1 MEQIWIQPPAEARP
15 SQVPCRSGKTQLME
29 AALARLFLQRPRW
42 PCCAVQS
49 TCPGVVFGCV
59 LKFWVSPSVL
69 CQFSVWKPE
78 GMVVTMEKTGGQ
90 SWVFTHTFPV
100 CSLGPATPHTLGHLQ
115 QARYGSR
122 HPANGFINN
131 SYNNRC

>member
-1 MEQIWIQPPAEARP
+1 
-15 SQVPCRSGKTQLME
+15 ME

-69 CQFSVWKPE
+69 CKKLVSTSNGIAQQLDPQF
-78 GMVVTMEKTGGQ
+78 
-90 SWVFTHTFPV
+90 
-100 CSLGPATPHTLGHLQ
+100 LA
-115 QARYGSR
+115 
-122 HPANGFINN
+122 
-131 SYNNRC
+131 